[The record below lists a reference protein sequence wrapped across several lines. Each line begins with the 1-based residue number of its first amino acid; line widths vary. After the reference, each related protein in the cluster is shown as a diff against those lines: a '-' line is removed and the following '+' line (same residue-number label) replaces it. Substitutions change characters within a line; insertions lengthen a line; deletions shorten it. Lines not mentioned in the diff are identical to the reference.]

1 MPRRQKLTD
10 AVVRQ
15 APARTVRYELTEA
28 SGLAL
33 RLSPDGAKRWGW
45 RYRGPDGRQ
54 RRLMLGDYPGM
65 GLGEARAALA
75 AAQEK
80 LAKGLDPADDRPARE
95 TVADLVETYL
105 ERHGRKLRSAAEEE
119 RRLRRDIL
127 PHLGHRKVADVTRRD
142 LADLLHRKLEAV
154 LAGKGTT
161 GTSVNRIHGSLH
173 QLFGKAVTWGWLEHS
188 PADRLDKP
196 AEEKSR
202 EVVVP
207 DDVLPRLWAALDG
220 LTDPRT
226 ALALRLQLVTA
237 TRLGEVVG
245 ARIAELDLAAG
256 LWVIPAARSK
266 NGRPHMVPLSPLA
279 VCLFRQALRL
289 AALRRATRGPARDSA
304 RVPRLA
310 HGGEVPPP
318 APRRLGSRLPR
329 VDGEDRVGRLR
340 AARSASHGGDR
351 HG

>member
-1 MPRRQKLTD
+1 
-10 AVVRQ
+10 
-15 APARTVRYELTEA
+15 
-28 SGLAL
+28 
-33 RLSPDGAKRWGW
+33 
-45 RYRGPDGRQ
+45 
-54 RRLMLGDYPGM
+54 M

-80 LAKGLDPADDRPARE
+80 LAKGRDPADDRPARE

-105 ERHGRKLRSAAEEE
+105 ERHGRKLRSAVEEE
-119 RRLRRDIL
+119 RRLRRDVL
-127 PHLGHRKVADVTRRD
+127 PHLGHRKVADVTRRE

-161 GTSVNRIHGSLH
+161 GTSVNRLH
-173 QLFGKAVTWGWLEHS
+173 ANLQRLFGKAVTWGWIEHS
-188 PADRLDKP
+188 PADRLEKP

-202 EVVVP
+202 AVVVA
-207 DDVLPRLWAALDG
+207 DEVLGRLWAALDR
-220 LTDPRT
+220 LADPRM

-256 LWVIPAARSK
+256 LWVIPAERSK
-266 NGRPHMVPLSPLA
+266 NGRPHAVPLSPLA
-279 VCLFRQALRL
+279 VCLFRQALSL
-289 AALRRATRGPARDSA
+289 AELRRRARLERHGEQPRYRA

-310 HGGEVPPP
+310 HGREVPAP
-318 APRRLGSRLPR
+318 APRRHGSRLPR
-329 VDGEDRVGRLR
+329 SDGEDRAAGLR